1 MNDLLDGDGDGGGAL
16 RAAGTPS
23 LQVYVGVDG
32 RGAGGRLARMS
43 SVEQEKRKR
52 PLVKLAVV
60 GVVIVAGALV
70 LLRGVDVRGAI
81 QEGLAIIRGAGP
93 VAFFTGMALLP
104 AVGVPASVFTLTA
117 GPVFGPRLGMPLVV
131 LLSVAAMMVNIV
143 MTYFL
148 ARRALRPVLEKL
160 IQRLG
165 YKLPDVP
172 PEDMT
177 DLTIIVRVT
186 PGSPFPVQNYLL
198 GLARVPF
205 GTYVLVSFIVQA
217 VYTPAF
223 VLFGDALL
231 QGKGKMVMIA
241 ASLLVVAVVA
251 THWVRKHFAKKKE
264 GVGQ

>member
-1 MNDLLDGDGDGGGAL
+1 M
-16 RAAGTPS
+16 
-23 LQVYVGVDG
+23 
-32 RGAGGRLARMS
+32 
-43 SVEQEKRKR
+43 
-52 PLVKLAVV
+52 KLAVV
-60 GVVIVAGALV
+60 AVVLVVAALV

-81 QEGLAIIRGAGP
+81 EAGLETIRGAGP
-93 VAFFTGMALLP
+93 VAFFGAMALLP

-117 GPVFGPRLGMPLVV
+117 GPVFGPKLGMPLVV
-131 LLSVAAMMVNIV
+131 VLSVAAMMFNIV

-165 YKLPDVP
+165 YKLPEVP

-198 GLARVPF
+198 GLAGVPF
-205 GTYVLVSFIVQA
+205 GKYLLVSFIVQ
-217 VYTPAF
+217 VIYTPAF

-231 QGKGKMVMIA
+231 HGKGKMVMIA
-241 ASLLVVAVVA
+241 ASLLVVAVVV
-251 THWVRKHFAKKKE
+251 THWVRKHFAKKKA
-264 GVGQ
+264 GVGR